1 MGGFTRGDSPLAE
14 MADIHLQVHIREE
27 EGIFKATPS
36 RYALLAVVDAI
47 ALEVGILR
55 KDSHKDVL
63 RRIKYNLDAVR
74 GVDKRFP
81 VGD

>member
-1 MGGFTRGDSPLAE
+1 MFICMYTSGRWEF
-14 MADIHLQVHIREE
+14 I
-27 EGIFKATPS
+27 ATAS
-36 RYALLAVVDAI
+36 RYALLAVVDAV
-47 ALEVGILR
+47 ALELAVLR
-55 KDSHKDVL
+55 KDSSKETL